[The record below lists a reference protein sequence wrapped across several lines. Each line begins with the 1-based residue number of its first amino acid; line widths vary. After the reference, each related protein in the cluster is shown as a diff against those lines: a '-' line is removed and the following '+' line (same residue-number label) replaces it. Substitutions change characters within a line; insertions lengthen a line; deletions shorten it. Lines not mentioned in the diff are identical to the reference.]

1 MLNYSNIEDAKDVI
15 KNTINENGFDNN
27 QSLVNFSDICTEE
40 ETVVA
45 AHEMGFEAE
54 AVASDGEWWIY
65 KED

>member
-1 MLNYSNIEDAKDVI
+1 MLNYSNVDAAKERIEAAS
-15 KNTINENGFDNN
+15 FDENN

-54 AVASDGEWWIY
+54 ATDSDGDWWVY